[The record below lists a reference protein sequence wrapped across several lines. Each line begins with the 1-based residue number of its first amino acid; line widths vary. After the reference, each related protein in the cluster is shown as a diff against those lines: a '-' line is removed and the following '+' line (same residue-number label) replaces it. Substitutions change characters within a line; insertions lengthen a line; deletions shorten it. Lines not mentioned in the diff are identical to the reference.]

1 MRSKAC
7 IISRH
12 PSAPPRTAR
21 HPARPRSSAPLFVRK
36 DRGKGL
42 SACKAGPGLLRS
54 GGGCSAE
61 IFRRHERT
69 TLRVILQTL
78 RVILQTLRVIL
89 QTLRLILQTL
99 RVTLQTLRVTLQP
112 LRVILQTLRLKR
124 IGSWLQHAG
133 GDPPQSCSRA
143 SLGFSF
149 LCFCRFSGASLVFT
163 AAAPPPMPLP
173 QW

>member
-1 MRSKAC
+1 MFHDKISFLFFDLFFHSLRFHPSSPLLSLYLLLSPSRLLHLLSLLSPPLSPPQAC

-21 HPARPRSSAPLFVRK
+21 HPARPRSRAPLFVRK

-69 TLRVILQTL
+69 VRGVSATSAVPTRHARALTCALECVDALE
-78 RVILQTLRVIL
+78 
-89 QTLRLILQTL
+89 RLALWMEW
-99 RVTLQTLRVTLQP
+99 
-112 LRVILQTLRLKR
+112 
-124 IGSWLQHAG
+124 G
-133 GDPPQSCSRA
+133 
-143 SLGFSF
+143 
-149 LCFCRFSGASLVFT
+149 CFCVVWRAASV
-163 AAAPPPMPLP
+163 A
-173 QW
+173 